1 MNGRPSRARALAFIT
16 AVAAAPRAV
25 RAQAAT
31 IRIGTVPSES
41 YAPPYYAQAGGFFAR
56 AGLAVEITPF
66 TTGGQITNA
75 AAGNALDVGMGDA
88 IQLGLAV
95 VRGIPFGFIAGGT
108 QYTTDA
114 PTSRL
119 CVARTSTVRSA
130 RDLEGQTIG
139 INGLRSIQEFANRE
153 WMLQNGADP
162 EKVRFVEVP
171 SSAMVGALERGTV
184 AAAIVT
190 EPALSTYADDVR
202 FFAKSYD
209 AIAKAFYLNSWF
221 ANRDWL
227 AKNPETARKL
237 QQAIFETHRWA
248 NTHHDETAP
257 ILAQIT
263 KLPPERI
270 RGMTRAVYGTTVE
283 PGYMQPVLD
292 VAFKYKVFE
301 RRINAGELIARL

>member
-1 MNGRPSRARALAFIT
+1 LI
-16 AVAAAPRAV
+16 AAAAAVPRIA
-25 RAQAAT
+25 RAQAPT
-31 IRIGTVPSES
+31 IRIGTVPTES
-41 YAPPYYAQAGGFFAR
+41 YAPPYFAQAAGFFSR
-56 AGLAVEITPF
+56 AGLNVEITPF
-66 TTGGQITNA
+66 TTGGAVTNA

-119 CVARTSTVRSA
+119 CVAKTSTLRSA
-130 RDLEGQTIG
+130 KDLEGQTVG

-162 EKVRFVEVP
+162 EKVHFVEIP
-171 SSAMVGALERGTV
+171 ASAMVAALQRGTV

-190 EPALSTYADDVR
+190 EPVLSSSADDIR

-221 ANRDWL
+221 ANRDWI

-237 QQAIFETHRWA
+237 QQVIFDAHRWA

-257 ILAQIT
+257 TLAQIT

-270 RGMTRAVYGTTVE
+270 RAMTRAVYGTTVE
-283 PGYMQPVLD
+283 TGYMQPVLD
-292 VAFKYKVFE
+292 VAYKYKVFE
-301 RRINAGELIARL
+301 RRITATELIARI